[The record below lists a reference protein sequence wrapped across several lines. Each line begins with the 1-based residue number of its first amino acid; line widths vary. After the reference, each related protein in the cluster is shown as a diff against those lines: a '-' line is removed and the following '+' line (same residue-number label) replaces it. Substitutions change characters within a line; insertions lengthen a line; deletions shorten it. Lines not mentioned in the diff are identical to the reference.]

1 MAKHRRKAKT
11 SGKSIS
17 GHLDSIAPEK
27 ALCEYIWNSFDAN
40 AKNIS
45 VEINANGIG
54 GLSSIVITDDGDGIK
69 FDELDQTFGNFL
81 DSQKNIKR
89 TPITR
94 GKKGRGRYTFFKFAD
109 RATWTSWNNN
119 ETFDIEI
126 VSTHLNEYVVS
137 DVSASDRESH
147 GVCIVFDPVI
157 VDEDYFKKIIIPHII
172 NDVSWLLVA
181 KPHLNLVIDNNK
193 ILPISY
199 TSNVYVEDVNDF
211 SFDIKT
217 TLWSQK
223 PESEK
228 SYIYFMD
235 IKNEVVHKIL
245 SDMNH
250 KGFYCSSYVSSEW
263 FDGFDRNG
271 GILSESE
278 RSIDSDIFK
287 EITLK
292 VKRFLRDEYRDY
304 KNNAADQLIQQYLK
318 EGVFPDYNGENILLN
333 EFKRSQ
339 LISTIKI
346 IFEAEPSVFS
356 KNLNQKQK
364 KILIKLIDRIVETN
378 NISNLFDILEGVI
391 SLNETEVEKLSSL
404 LRRTS
409 LSNITKTITHIKDR
423 NDVLSYFHK
432 LLYDFKKESYEVKHI
447 QKCVEE
453 NLWLFGEQ
461 YNLLT
466 SEEDDFDKAL
476 RRYLSAVSGF
486 SEEHFSKYIVEHPDK
501 NKEMDIFA
509 AQRGKRYLDN
519 GEEYFHCVVIELK
532 RPSIKLGD
540 TEFEQIKKYKNV
552 ISSTDQFDDEKTLW
566 DFILVGNE
574 ISDSKI
580 TAANINAELASNRIH
595 GEFGLAQKDGN
606 KRIYVK
612 TWKQILNDFELRY
625 DDIFRKLKVKE
636 LEVIKSTPDDIAN
649 EIGKLA

>member
-1 MAKHRRKAKT
+1 MAKHRRKSKT

-17 GHLDSIAPEK
+17 GHLDNVLPEK
-27 ALCEYIWNSFDAN
+27 AICEYIWNSFDAN
-40 AKNIS
+40 ASNII
-45 VEINANGIG
+45 VEVKPNSIG
-54 GLSSIVITDDGDGIK
+54 GINSITITDDGDGII
-69 FDELDQTFGNFL
+69 FEELEKTFGNFL
-81 DSQKNIKR
+81 DSQKTIKR

-94 GKKGRGRYTFFKFAD
+94 GRKGRGRYTFFKFAD
-109 RATWTSWNNN
+109 RATWTSWNNGK
-119 ETFDIEI
+119 EFVIEM
-126 VSTHLNEYVVS
+126 VSSHLNEYFFSDLIENKTIKNGVS
-137 DVSASDRESH
+137 
-147 GVCIVFDPVI
+147 ITFDNI
-157 VDEDYFKKIIIPHII
+157 LVDEKYFTDTMMPHIV

-181 KPHLNLVIDNNK
+181 KPNLSLIINEEKV
-193 ILPISY
+193 LPIPYS
-199 TSNVYVEDVNDF
+199 SNNYIENIESF
-211 SFDIKT
+211 PFDIKT

-235 IKNEVVHKIL
+235 LNTNVVSKIL

-250 KGFYCSSYVSSEW
+250 KGFYCSSYVSSTW
-263 FDGFDRNG
+263 FNDFDSNG
-271 GILSESE
+271 DMFTQSEKNSESE
-278 RSIDSDIFK
+278 IFK
-287 EITLK
+287 EISSR
-292 VKRFLRDEYRDY
+292 VKRFLRDEYREY

-318 EGVFPDYNGENILLN
+318 EGVFPDYTGDNLLLN
-333 EFKRSQ
+333 EFKRTQ

-346 IFEAEPSVFS
+346 IYEAEPSIFT

-364 KILIKLIDRIVETN
+364 RILIKLIDRIVETN
-378 NISNLFDILEGVI
+378 NLNNLFDILEGVI
-391 SLNETEVEKLSSL
+391 SLNESEIEKFSTL

-423 NDVLSYFHK
+423 NDILSYFNR

-447 QKCVEE
+447 QKSVEE

-476 RRYLSAVSGF
+476 RRYLSNVTGFEEQHFAKYAVC
-486 SEEHFSKYIVEHPDK
+486 HPDK

-540 TEFEQIKKYKNV
+540 TEFDQIKKYKNI

-580 TAANINAELASNRIH
+580 TAANINAELVSNRIH

-606 KRIYVK
+606 KRIFVK

-636 LEVIKSTPDDIAN
+636 LEVIKSNPDDLADEIA
-649 EIGKLA
+649 KLA